1 MKYETNEKS
10 ITIVLFIISLIVAI
24 VSSPKTAYFLSN
36 FLWYWVPQAIVISLL
51 YVFKFRLAIIAGA
64 ILALTIDLALYEI
77 WTNLSKDPMVANI
90 WIGYLF
96 TIPGAF
102 VGAVLYGLKIKHEVS
117 ISYKEVIISSTIFSV
132 IGIGIIQFILCST
145 VMYCGF

>member
-1 MKYETNEKS
+1 MKYEANEKS
-10 ITIVLFIISLIVAI
+10 ITIVLFVISLIVAI

-51 YVFKFRLAIIAGA
+51 FIFKFRLAIIAGA

-77 WTNLSKDPMVANI
+77 WTNLSKGPMVANV

-102 VGAVLYGLKIKHEVS
+102 VGALLYGLKIKNETS
-117 ISYKEVIISSTIFSV
+117 ISYKKVIINSAISTI
-132 IGIGIIQFILCST
+132 IGIGIIQLILCST
-145 VMYCGF
+145 VIYCGF